1 MALDFIVDVGFFFF
15 PIPTKG
21 GSGTAGARIKLLFP
35 LEGKEVVL
43 LLLIVVTEVVV
54 VVVAAVIVNGSGTI
68 ALTL

>member
-1 MALDFIVDVGFFFF
+1 MVLDFIVDFGFFF

-21 GSGTAGARIKLLFP
+21 GSGTAGARMKLLFP

-43 LLLIVVTEVVV
+43 LLLIVVTEVA
-54 VVVAAVIVNGSGTI
+54 VVAAVIVNGSGTI